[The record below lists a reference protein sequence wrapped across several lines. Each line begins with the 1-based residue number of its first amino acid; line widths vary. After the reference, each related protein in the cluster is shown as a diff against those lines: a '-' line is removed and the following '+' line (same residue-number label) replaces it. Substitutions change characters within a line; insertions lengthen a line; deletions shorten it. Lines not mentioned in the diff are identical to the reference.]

1 VRAAAG
7 RPESWWS
14 AVADIFENQ
23 AVLAA
28 LRGHQQAAREAGGN
42 VTLLRALDI
51 AIWMRQ
57 HTATSGPV
65 QNFDR
70 PLDRLSCECDV
81 GRHDEQLAQF
91 LGVDRAPHRL
101 TTT

>member
-1 VRAAAG
+1 VYDQHVRAAAG

-14 AVADIFENQ
+14 AVADIFEDQ

-57 HTATSGPV
+57 HGYQWARPELRPTDGPV
-65 QNFDR
+65 V
-70 PLDRLSCECDV
+70 L
-81 GRHDEQLAQF
+81 
-91 LGVDRAPHRL
+91 
-101 TTT
+101 